1 MSVVKILSSIK
12 KKANTFVLLIL
23 AIELLD
29 ELVCGAHAAAWPLI
43 KQSLGLNYSQIGL
56 LIGLP
61 MVIGNIVESFLG
73 ILGDVWKR
81 RVLILGGG
89 VFFAISLF
97 LTAISYNASLLLF
110 SFILFYPSSGAFV
123 GLSEATL
130 MDLDTKRHEHNMAR
144 WTLAGS
150 LGVVLGPL
158 VLSGAV
164 FLGVGWRGL
173 YIVFT
178 ILTISV
184 LAFAWRAPY
193 PSRTNKLEVRH
204 IKNGFLNVWV
214 ALKRKTVTRWL
225 VLLLFSDLML
235 DVFLGFIALY
245 FVDVAKASPAK
256 AALAVA
262 VWSGVGLLG
271 DALLIPLL
279 EKVDGLKYL
288 RLSSACTFIV
298 FVAFLLIPDFWIK
311 IILLGLLGLL
321 NSGWFSILA
330 AKLYSSMPNQSGT
343 VMTVNNVSSLIDG
356 LIPMGLGFIA
366 QNFGLNI
373 AMWLL
378 ALGPVALL
386 IGIPRKGTLFKIN

>member
-1 MSVVKILSSIK
+1 MLSKVNPSTGKNIK
-12 KKANTFVLLIL
+12 RFVLLL
-23 AIELLD
+23 LFIEFLD

-43 KQSLGLNYSQIGL
+43 KQDLHLNYSQIGL

-73 ILGDVWKR
+73 IMGDVWKR
-81 RVLILGGG
+81 RFLVLGGG
-89 VFFAISLF
+89 VFFVLAFF
-97 LTAISYNASLLLF
+97 LTAVSYNFYLLLF

-144 WTLAGS
+144 WVLAGS
-150 LGVVLGPL
+150 LGVVFGPL
-158 VLSGAV
+158 VLNGAV
-164 FLGVGWRGL
+164 FLDLGWRGL
-173 YIVFT
+173 YIVFAM
-178 ILTISV
+178 LTVVV
-184 LAFAWRAPY
+184 LVFAWKAPY
-193 PSRTNKLEVRH
+193 PSRSGKFELKH
-204 IKNGFLNVWV
+204 LKDGFLNVWA
-214 ALKRKTVTRWL
+214 ALKKWSVTRWL

-235 DVFLGFIALY
+235 DVFLGLIALY

-256 AALAVA
+256 AALAVT

-288 RLSSACTFIV
+288 RFSSACTFII
-298 FVAFLLIPDFWIK
+298 FVAFLLISDFWIK
-311 IILLGLLGLL
+311 IVLLGLLGLL

-343 VMTVNNVSSLIDG
+343 VTTVNNVSGLIAG
-356 LIPMGLGFIA
+356 LIPMGLGLVA
-366 QNFGLNI
+366 QKYGLNI
-373 AMWLL
+373 TMWLL

-386 IGIPRKGTLFKIN
+386 IGIPYNKPSKQLSL